1 MKKLVFCRNLMSL
14 QAFKCKEFAVSDSY
28 KVQKKKLKI
37 FPRQKEEMGNR
48 SPLSN
53 QQVNIWEWFVQDLLP
68 ERTLWLGWL
77 IEACSERLGR
87 APLST
92 A

>member
-1 MKKLVFCRNLMSL
+1 
-14 QAFKCKEFAVSDSY
+14 
-28 KVQKKKLKI
+28 LKI
-37 FPRQKEEMGNR
+37 FPRQKEETGSR